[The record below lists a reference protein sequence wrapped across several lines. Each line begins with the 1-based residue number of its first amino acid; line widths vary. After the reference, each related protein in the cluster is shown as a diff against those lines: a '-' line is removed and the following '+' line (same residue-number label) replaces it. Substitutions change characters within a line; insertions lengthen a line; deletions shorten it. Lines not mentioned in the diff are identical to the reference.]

1 MAKANIL
8 IAEDDGI
15 VAMDIKSRL
24 KNLGYSVSAIVSS
37 GKEAVKKVKENH
49 PDLVLMDIVL
59 KDEMDGIEAADK
71 IRTQFRVPVVYL
83 TAYADDKLLARAKIT
98 EPFGYIIKPFE
109 DRELHSAIEIALY
122 KHKAEEAL
130 QKAHDGL
137 EKRVRERTF
146 DLNKAN
152 EQLIQEIEE
161 RKIAEKAL
169 RESEEQFRLLFE
181 TLESGFTL
189 IEMIYD
195 VNDRPIDCRYVTVN
209 PSHQKHSGL
218 HPAEIIGK
226 TAKEVFG
233 LKDEWIQ
240 RYGQVDKIGKPIKIE
255 DYAEGLGKWFRV
267 VAYRPKPGFVAVIF
281 EDITESKKLQQQ
293 LIQSEKL
300 ASMGELAA
308 GVAHEINNPING
320 IINYAQILIDG
331 LGGQTD
337 EDGIPARIM
346 KEAER
351 IASIVKNMLAFVRE
365 TDDVLSTVSVKNIF
379 ADILQLVETRLSNDG
394 IQLKLG
400 ILDDLPMVNVN
411 SQKIQQVFM
420 NLISNAR
427 YALNEKYKGSHKN
440 KVLRLEGEVH
450 EIDGKVYCRIT
461 FHDTG
466 AGIPPDEIDKV
477 CAPFFTTKPNG
488 EGTGLGLSISC
499 GIIRD
504 HGGHLSFESETG
516 EYTKAIVD
524 LPAMTQI
531 ESNSI

>member
-8 IAEDDGI
+8 IVEDDGI
-15 VAMDIKSRL
+15 VALDIDRRL
-24 KNLGYSVSAIVSS
+24 KNLGYSVAAIVSS
-37 GKEAVKKVKENH
+37 GKEAIKKVKETH

-83 TAYADDKLLARAKIT
+83 TAYADDKLLERAKIT

-109 DRELHSAIEIALY
+109 GRELHSAIEIALY
-122 KHKAEEAL
+122 KHKAEGTL
-130 QKAHDGL
+130 QKAHDELEERVKERTIDLQKTNEIL
-137 EKRVRERTF
+137 EKIFSTTHFCTVLLDTDFNFIRVNSAYADTCCYEPGFFPGKNHF
-146 DLNKAN
+146 DLYPHEEN
-152 EQLIQEIEE
+152 ESIFRKVVETGEPFTIFAKPFEFPDQPE
-161 RKIAEKAL
+161 R
-169 RESEEQFRLLFE
+169 
-181 TLESGFTL
+181 G
-189 IEMIYD
+189 
-195 VNDRPIDCRYVTVN
+195 VTYWDWT
-209 PSHQKHSGL
+209 L
-218 HPAEIIGK
+218 HPVKDAFGEVEGVLFCLIDVTDRIR
-226 TAKEVFG
+226 KE
-233 LKDEWIQ
+233 K
-240 RYGQVDKIGKPIKIE
+240 
-255 DYAEGLGKWFRV
+255 
-267 VAYRPKPGFVAVIF
+267 
-281 EDITESKKLQQQ
+281 Q

-331 LGGQTD
+331 LEGQTD

-365 TDDVLSTVSVKNIF
+365 TDDVLITVSVKNIF

-400 ILDDLPMVNVN
+400 ILNDLPMVNVN

-450 EIDGKVYCRIT
+450 EIDGKAYCRIT

-499 GIIRD
+499 GIVGD
-504 HGGHLSFESETG
+504 YGGQLSFESEKG
-516 EYTKAIVD
+516 KYTKAIVD
-524 LPAMTQI
+524 LPAI
-531 ESNSI
+531 AGE